1 MKPFTMIAVVVF
13 ALVALLHLLRLVLG
27 WQITL
32 NAVVIPI
39 WASAVGLVIAAVLAV
54 MLYRESHSYPD

>member
-27 WQITL
+27 WQIML

-39 WASAVGLVIAAVLAV
+39 WASAVGLVVAAVLAV
-54 MLYRESHSYPD
+54 MLYHESHS

>member
-39 WASAVGLVIAAVLAV
+39 WASAVGLVITAVLAV
-54 MLYRESHSYPD
+54 MLYRESHS